1 MKIVAVNTIV
11 AMVKKD
17 QVTVLPGQTV
27 TLPDAEAAE
36 LIRRGVAKRAGADP
50 DAVPEAEAG
59 PGIAKRTSADPDA
72 DAGTETGTGVGSDPK
87 PDLLG

>member
-11 AMVKKD
+11 AVVKKD

-27 TLPDAEAAE
+27 DLPTAEAAE
-36 LIRRGVAKRAGADP
+36 LIKRGAAKRAGADP
-50 DAVPEAEAG
+50 DAMPEAEAG
-59 PGIAKRTSADPDA
+59 
-72 DAGTETGTGVGSDPK
+72 TGTGSEPK

>member
-11 AMVKKD
+11 AVVKKD
-17 QVTVLPGQTV
+17 QVTVLPGETV
-27 TLPDAEAAE
+27 DLPTAEAAE
-36 LIRRGVAKRAGADP
+36 LIKRGAAKRAGADP

-59 PGIAKRTSADPDA
+59 SAA
-72 DAGTETGTGVGSDPK
+72 GAGTAAGAGSEPK

>member
-1 MKIVAVNTIV
+1 MKIVAVNTVV
-11 AMVKKD
+11 AVVKKD

-27 TLPDAEAAE
+27 DLPTAEAAE
-36 LIRRGVAKRAGADP
+36 LIKRGAAKRAGADP

-59 PGIAKRTSADPDA
+59 PV
-72 DAGTETGTGVGSDPK
+72 AGGENSTGAGSDPK